1 MSYTPC
7 MNKKQNVKN
16 KYVFTKEEIG
26 EFRPV
31 SFRKHFKESMKD
43 QKFHEGYKKIE
54 PEYAIIRAII
64 EARIKKNISQKML
77 AKRLGTGQSAISRL
91 ESGTYNPTF
100 KFAQKLAK
108 ALETDL
114 TFTFSK

>member
-1 MSYTPC
+1 M
-7 MNKKQNVKN
+7 KKEQIKKVNAKSLPKFSIIHN
-16 KYVFTKEEIG
+16 ELMKDP
-26 EFRPV
+26 EFR
-31 SFRKHFKESMKD
+31 KEYD
-43 QKFHEGYKKIE
+43 ALE
-54 PEYAIIRAII
+54 PEYALINAII

-114 TFTFSK
+114 TFTFCK

>member
-1 MSYTPC
+1 MKNKR
-7 MNKKQNVKN
+7 NKKRIVL
-16 KYVFTKEEIG
+16 TKEEIG
-26 EFRPV
+26 EYNPV
-31 SFRKHFKESMKD
+31 SFDSVRKEWMKD
-43 QKFHEGYKKIE
+43 PAFVKAQKEIA
-54 PEYAIIRAII
+54 PMYAIIHAII

-77 AKRLGTGQSAISRL
+77 AKRLGTGQSAVSRL

>member
-1 MSYTPC
+1 M
-7 MNKKQNVKN
+7 KKVIKKSK

-26 EFRPV
+26 EFKPV
-31 SFRKHFKESMKD
+31 SFQAHRRELMKD
-43 QKFHEGYKKIE
+43 PEFLKAYKKLE
-54 PEYAIIRAII
+54 PEYALIRAII
-64 EARIKKNISQKML
+64 ESRIKINISQKIL
-77 AKRLGTGQSAISRL
+77 GKRLGTGQSAVSRL

-114 TFTFSK
+114 TITFSK

>member
-1 MSYTPC
+1 M
-7 MNKKQNVKN
+7 KKQQKVKN
-16 KYVFTKEEIG
+16 KYIFTKEEIG
-26 EFRPV
+26 EFKPV
-31 SFRKHFKESMKD
+31 SFQAHFKESMKD
-43 QKFHEGYKKIE
+43 PKFREMYKKLE
-54 PEYAIIRAII
+54 PEYTIIRAII

>member
-1 MSYTPC
+1 MKKKTIEKINAKSLPKFSDLH
-7 MNKKQNVKN
+7 NKFMKDP
-16 KYVFTKEEIG
+16 T
-26 EFRPV
+26 
-31 SFRKHFKESMKD
+31 FRKAFND
-43 QKFHEGYKKIE
+43 LE
-54 PEYAIIRAII
+54 PEYVLINAIID
-64 EARIKKNISQKML
+64 ARIKKNISQKML
-77 AKRLGTGQSAISRL
+77 ARRLGTGQSAISRL

>member
-1 MSYTPC
+1 M
-7 MNKKQNVKN
+7 
-16 KYVFTKEEIG
+16 
-26 EFRPV
+26 
-31 SFRKHFKESMKD
+31 
-43 QKFHEGYKKIE
+43 KKIQLSKVNSKLLPKFDDLHNELMKNPKIREAYQKLE
-54 PEYAIIRAII
+54 PEYALIEAII
-64 EARIKKNISQKML
+64 DARIKKNISQKML

>member
-1 MSYTPC
+1 MKKL
-7 MNKKQNVKN
+7 NKKLK

-26 EFRPV
+26 EYKPV
-31 SFRKHFKESMKD
+31 SFESVRKEWMKD
-43 QKFHEGYKKIE
+43 PEFVKAYKELE
-54 PEYAIIRAII
+54 PEYALIRAII
-64 EARIKKNISQKML
+64 EARIKKNISQKIL
-77 AKRLGTGQSAISRL
+77 AKRLGTGQSAVSRL

-114 TFTFSK
+114 TITFSK

>member
-1 MSYTPC
+1 M
-7 MNKKQNVKN
+7 KKIAKKSTRNILS
-16 KYVFTKEEIG
+16 KEEIG
-26 EFRPV
+26 EYKPV
-31 SFRKHFKESMKD
+31 PYSEIRKEWMKD
-43 QKFHEGYKKIE
+43 PKLREGYKRLE

>member
-1 MSYTPC
+1 MKDP
-7 MNKKQNVKN
+7 
-16 KYVFTKEEIG
+16 
-26 EFRPV
+26 EFR
-31 SFRKHFKESMKD
+31 KAYD
-43 QKFHEGYKKIE
+43 ALE
-54 PEYAIIRAII
+54 PEYALINAII
-64 EARIKKNISQKML
+64 DARIKKNISQKML

-91 ESGTYNPTF
+91 ESGNYNPTF

>member
-1 MSYTPC
+1 M
-7 MNKKQNVKN
+7 KKEQIKKVNAKSLPKFSRIHN
-16 KYVFTKEEIG
+16 ELIKDP
-26 EFRPV
+26 EFR
-31 SFRKHFKESMKD
+31 KEYD
-43 QKFHEGYKKIE
+43 ALE
-54 PEYAIIRAII
+54 PEYMLINAIID
-64 EARIKKNISQKML
+64 ARIKKNISQKML
-77 AKRLGTGQSAISRL
+77 AKRLGTGQSAVSRL

>member
-1 MSYTPC
+1 M
-7 MNKKQNVKN
+7 KKEMMKKVN
-16 KYVFTKEEIG
+16 TKTLPK
-26 EFRPV
+26 FRDLHNELML
-31 SFRKHFKESMKD
+31 SKKFRDAYKD
-43 QKFHEGYKKIE
+43 LE
-54 PEYAIIRAII
+54 PEYALINAII
-64 EARIKKNISQKML
+64 DSRINKKISQKML

-100 KFAQKLAK
+100 SFVKKLAK

>member
-1 MSYTPC
+1 M
-7 MNKKQNVKN
+7 KKEQ
-16 KYVFTKEEIG
+16 TKKVNAKSLPKFSIIHNELMKDL
-26 EFRPV
+26 EFR
-31 SFRKHFKESMKD
+31 KEYD
-43 QKFHEGYKKIE
+43 ALE
-54 PEYAIIRAII
+54 PEYALINAII

>member
-1 MSYTPC
+1 M
-7 MNKKQNVKN
+7 KKIIKKSKEN
-16 KYVFTKEEIG
+16 VFTKEEIG
-26 EFRPV
+26 EYNSVPYSEV
-31 SFRKHFKESMKD
+31 RKDWMKD
-43 QKFHEGYKKIE
+43 PKFREGYKRLE
-54 PEYAIIRAII
+54 PEYAIMRAII

>member
-1 MSYTPC
+1 M
-7 MNKKQNVKN
+7 KKVIKKSK
-16 KYVFTKEEIG
+16 KYVFTKEEIS
-26 EFRPV
+26 EYKPV
-31 SFRKHFKESMKD
+31 SFESVRKEWMKD
-43 QKFHEGYKKIE
+43 PKFREGYKKLE
-54 PEYAIIRAII
+54 PEYMLIRAII
-64 EARIKKNISQKML
+64 ESRIKRKISQKML

-114 TFTFSK
+114 TITFSK

>member
-1 MSYTPC
+1 M
-7 MNKKQNVKN
+7 KKLTKKN

-26 EFRPV
+26 EYKPV
-31 SFRKHFKESMKD
+31 SFESVRREWMKD
-43 QKFHEGYKKIE
+43 PAFLEAKKKIA
-54 PEYAIIRAII
+54 PAYAIIDAII
-64 EARIKKNISQKML
+64 DARIKKNISQKML

>member
-1 MSYTPC
+1 M
-7 MNKKQNVKN
+7 KN
-16 KYVFTKEEIG
+16 KIIKKKIVLSREEIG
-26 EFRPV
+26 EYKPV
-31 SFRKHFKESMKD
+31 SFESIRKEWMKD
-43 QKFHEGYKKIE
+43 PAFIKAQKEIAPMYT
-54 PEYAIIRAII
+54 IIHAII

>member
-1 MSYTPC
+1 M
-7 MNKKQNVKN
+7 KKQQKVK
-16 KYVFTKEEIG
+16 KEYSFTKEEIG
-26 EFRPV
+26 EFKPV
-31 SFRKHFKESMKD
+31 SFREHFKESMKD
-43 QKFHEGYKKIE
+43 PKIFKAYQDLE
-54 PEYAIIRAII
+54 PKYAIINAII
-64 EARIKKNISQKML
+64 DARIKKNISQKML

-100 KFAQKLAK
+100 KFAQKLAR

>member
-1 MSYTPC
+1 M
-7 MNKKQNVKN
+7 KKSTKKVK

-26 EFRPV
+26 EFKPV
-31 SFRKHFKESMKD
+31 SFESTRKEWMKD
-43 QKFHEGYKKIE
+43 LKFREGYKKLE

-77 AKRLGTGQSAISRL
+77 AKRLGTGQSAVSRL

>member
-1 MSYTPC
+1 MK
-7 MNKKQNVKN
+7 NKKIQNKIVL
-16 KYVFTKEEIG
+16 TREEIG
-26 EFRPV
+26 EYKPV
-31 SFRKHFKESMKD
+31 SFRSHFNESMKNP
-43 QKFHEGYKKIE
+43 KIREVYKKLE

-64 EARIKKNISQKML
+64 DARINKNISQKML

>member
-1 MSYTPC
+1 M
-7 MNKKQNVKN
+7 KKIKLPKVNSKLLP
-16 KYVFTKEEIG
+16 KFSDLHKELL
-26 EFRPV
+26 
-31 SFRKHFKESMKD
+31 KD
-43 QKFHEGYKKIE
+43 PGILKAYNEIE
-54 PEYAIIRAII
+54 PEYALIEAII
-64 EARIKKNISQKML
+64 DARIKKNISQKML